1 MAERKLTRAQALEI
15 RRLAKLPKDQRPTLK
30 EIGKR
35 YGVSPDTVA
44 RIRDRERYEFPES

>member
-1 MAERKLTRAQALEI
+1 MADRKLTRAQALEI
-15 RRLAKLPKDQRPTLK
+15 RRLASLPRAERPTLK